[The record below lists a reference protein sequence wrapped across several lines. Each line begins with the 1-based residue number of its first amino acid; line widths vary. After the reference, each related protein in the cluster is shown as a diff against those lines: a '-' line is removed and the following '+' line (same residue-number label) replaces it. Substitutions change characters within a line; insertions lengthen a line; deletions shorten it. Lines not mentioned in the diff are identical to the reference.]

1 MSNDV
6 SLRDFVERRFEEVER
21 QLGEIKDA
29 LNSLSSNMVR
39 TDRFESK
46 VHDIEELQAAMK
58 EQDTRDDGQDKRIA
72 GVEGFQTILKYV
84 GGLIVLIIVAV
95 VTTWA
100 TGLI

>member
-6 SLRDFVERRFEEVER
+6 PLREFVESRFQVVED

-39 TDRFESK
+39 KDRFDSK
-46 VHDIEELQAAMK
+46 MHSVKELEAMV
-58 EQDTRDDGQDKRIA
+58 DGQDKRIIR
-72 GVEGFQTILKYV
+72 VEHFQSVLKYV
-84 GGLIVLIIVAV
+84 GGLAVMVLIAV
-95 VTTWA
+95 VTAWL